1 MFDVILIIH
10 IDTQYEQ
17 AKKKKTV
24 ERELND
30 LLLTY
35 VYVKKV
41 DLLKKKGCLLR
52 NYVKACF
59 VTKQPKV
66 FQIYY

>member
-17 AKKKKTV
+17 AKKKK
-24 ERELND
+24 LSSANPND

-59 VTKQPKV
+59 VTKQRKV